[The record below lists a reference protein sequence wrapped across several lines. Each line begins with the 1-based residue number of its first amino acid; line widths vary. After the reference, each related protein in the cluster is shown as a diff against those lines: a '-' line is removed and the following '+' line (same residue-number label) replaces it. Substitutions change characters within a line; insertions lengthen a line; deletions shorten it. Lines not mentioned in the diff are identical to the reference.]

1 MHPSKIDISKIPMDH
16 NGAKDRQNDITYADR
31 NSRYDE
37 NMIRLIG
44 DYANFVTEMK
54 DLLEDAICKVNG
66 ENDKGILKRK
76 LNDILVKNT
85 SNNGR
90 KYGARNYEDLI
101 RGQLK
106 LNKVTRIERTN
117 YINSI
122 YGKTGDLTFE
132 TIHKL
137 IKEGECDAWLSLIQ
151 QHTQD
156 IQVRTDAVHI
166 RDSLIN
172 KLNQVIK
179 NLRDNDYDYEA
190 NNSHTHRELTEFI
203 DQIKTNKEIIDGLK
217 TNQST
222 KLMDLT
228 DRFRTSLD

>member
-1 MHPSKIDISKIPMDH
+1 MTH
-16 NGAKDRQNDITYADR
+16 
-31 NSRYDE
+31 
-37 NMIRLIG
+37 LIG

-54 DLLEDAICKVNG
+54 DLLEDAICKVND
-66 ENDKGILKRK
+66 ENDKGVLERK
-76 LNDILVKNT
+76 LNDILVTNT
-85 SNNGR
+85 SNKDR
-90 KYGARNYEDLI
+90 KCRARNYEDLL
-101 RGQLK
+101 RGQFK

-132 TIHKL
+132 TINNL
-137 IKEGECDAWLSLIQ
+137 IKEGECDAWFSLIQ

-172 KLNQVIK
+172 KLNQAIK
-179 NLRDNDYDYEA
+179 NLRNNDYNYEA
-190 NNSHTHRELTEFI
+190 SNSHTHRKLTEFI
-203 DQIKTNKEIIDGLK
+203 NQIKKNKEIIDGLK

-222 KLMDLT
+222 KLLDLT